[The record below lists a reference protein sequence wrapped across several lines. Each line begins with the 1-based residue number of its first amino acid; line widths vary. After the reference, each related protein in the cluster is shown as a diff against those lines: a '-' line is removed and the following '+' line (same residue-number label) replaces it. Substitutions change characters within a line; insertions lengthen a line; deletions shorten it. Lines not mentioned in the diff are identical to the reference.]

1 MKKYLAILITIILMT
16 IFIKVPKYVEL
27 NNLILVDGIGVS
39 CRNESYTLFIKEI
52 IPTKKE
58 TGIIYSY
65 KIYEDTNSNIN
76 KAYKNIEKKV
86 NKKIY
91 SKEARYIITDCDKSN
106 KIIKYFN
113 INPKYIKH
121 TKKNIDKEI
130 K

>member
-91 SKEARYIITDCDKSN
+91 SKEVRYIITDCDKSD

-121 TKKNIDKEI
+121 TKKNIAKEI

>member
-91 SKEARYIITDCDKSN
+91 SKEARYIITDCDKSD
-106 KIIKYFN
+106 KIVKYFN

-121 TKKNIDKEI
+121 TKKNIAKEI

>member
-1 MKKYLAILITIILMT
+1 MKKYLAILIAIILMT

-76 KAYKNIEKKV
+76 KAYKNIEEKV
-86 NKKIY
+86 KKKIY
-91 SKEARYIITDCDKSN
+91 SKEARYIITDCDKSD

-121 TKKNIDKEI
+121 TKKNIAKEI

>member
-1 MKKYLAILITIILMT
+1 MKNYLAILITIILMT

-91 SKEARYIITDCDKSN
+91 SKEARYIITDCDKSD

-121 TKKNIDKEI
+121 TKKNIAKEI

>member
-1 MKKYLAILITIILMT
+1 MKKYIAILITIILMT

-91 SKEARYIITDCDKSN
+91 SKEARYIITDCDKSD

-121 TKKNIDKEI
+121 TKKNIAKEI

>member
-16 IFIKVPKYVEL
+16 IFIKVPKYDEL

-65 KIYEDTNSNIN
+65 KIYEDTNSSIN

-121 TKKNIDKEI
+121 TKKNIAKEI

>member
-65 KIYEDTNSNIN
+65 KIYEDTNSSIN

-91 SKEARYIITDCDKSN
+91 SKEARYIITACDKSN

-121 TKKNIDKEI
+121 TKKNIAKEI

>member
-121 TKKNIDKEI
+121 TKKNINKEI

>member
-1 MKKYLAILITIILMT
+1 MKKYIAILITIILMT

-91 SKEARYIITDCDKSN
+91 SKEARYIITDCDKSD

-113 INPKYIKH
+113 INPKYINH
-121 TKKNIDKEI
+121 TKKNIAKEI

>member
-1 MKKYLAILITIILMT
+1 MT

-91 SKEARYIITDCDKSN
+91 SKEARYIITDCDKSD

-121 TKKNIDKEI
+121 TKKNINKEI

>member
-39 CRNESYTLFIKEI
+39 CRGETYTLFIKEI

-65 KIYEDTNSNIN
+65 KIYEDTNSSIN

-91 SKEARYIITDCDKSN
+91 SKRR
-106 KIIKYFN
+106 KIWN
-113 INPKYIKH
+113 
-121 TKKNIDKEI
+121 E
-130 K
+130 

>member
-121 TKKNIDKEI
+121 TKKNIAKEI